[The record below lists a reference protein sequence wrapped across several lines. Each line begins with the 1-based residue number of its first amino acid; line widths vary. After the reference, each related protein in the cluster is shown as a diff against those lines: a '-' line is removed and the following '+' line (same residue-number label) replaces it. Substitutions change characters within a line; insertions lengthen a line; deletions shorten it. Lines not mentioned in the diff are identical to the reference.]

1 MKRGDNMTVF
11 DFIHQMNRED
21 LTGFIQILLMGCE
34 CGVCEC
40 PLVNFGKFD
49 DKYFACTPER
59 IADWLE
65 SECSEKQINDFL
77 G

>member
-1 MKRGDNMTVF
+1 MTVF

-21 LTGFIQILLMGCE
+21 LTGFIYMLISGCE
-34 CGVCEC
+34 CYGDC
-40 PLVNFGKFD
+40 PLENFGMFD
-49 DKYFACTPER
+49 NTYYGCTIER

>member
-1 MKRGDNMTVF
+1 MTVF

-21 LTGFIQILLMGCE
+21 LTGFIYMLVSGCE
-34 CGVCEC
+34 CCGDC
-40 PLVNFGKFD
+40 PLENFGMFGD
-49 DKYFACTPER
+49 TCYGCTIER

>member
-1 MKRGDNMTVF
+1 MTVL

-21 LTGFIQILLMGCE
+21 LTGFILHIISGCE
-34 CGVCEC
+34 CCGDC
-40 PLVNFGKFD
+40 PLENFGTFTC
-49 DKYFACTPER
+49 KYYDCTPEN